1 MGVAINGIRI
11 SGLDVR
17 KQYVQAAVII
27 SNIVKSSLGPVGLDK
42 LLVDELGDITITN
55 DGATI
60 LKKLEVEH
68 PAAKVLVELSALQD
82 SEVGDGTTSVVI
94 IAAELLKRANELIKQ
109 HVHPT
114 VIISGFQRA
123 KREAIKFIANNMAKK
138 VTDLG
143 TKCLINAS
151 KTSMSSKL
159 IGKDGLFFAKMSVNA
174 MQAVK
179 TNNDKGECKYPVK
192 AINIVKLIGG
202 ALIDSQLIS
211 GFALEEVLASDQMPK
226 TIHEAKIAMIDFDL
240 RKKPLKFGIQMII
253 TDPDE
258 IESMR
263 RKEIE
268 EVEKKCELI
277 LQTKAN
283 VIFTT
288 GAIDEIAL
296 QILVTKGIMAIRRVS
311 KKKTSSYSK
320 TNWW

>member
-1 MGVAINGIRI
+1 MSVAINGVRI

-17 KQYVQAAVII
+17 EQYVQAAIII
-27 SNIVKSSLGPVGLDK
+27 SNIIKSSLGPVGLDK

-94 IAAELLKRANELIKQ
+94 IASELLRRANELIKH

-114 VIISGFQRA
+114 IIISGFQRA
-123 KREAIKFIANNMAKK
+123 KKEAIKFIANNIAKK
-138 VTDLG
+138 VSELG
-143 TKCLINAS
+143 TRCLINAS
-151 KTSMSSKL
+151 KTSMSSKF
-159 IGKDGLFFAKMSVNA
+159 IGKDSLFFAKMSVNA

-179 TNNDKGECKYPVK
+179 TSNEKGESKYPVK
-192 AINIVKLIGG
+192 AINIIKLIGG

-211 GFALEEVLASDQMPK
+211 GFALEEILASDQMPK
-226 TIHEAKIAMIDFDL
+226 TVYGARIAMIDFDL

-253 TDPDE
+253 TNPDE
-258 IESMR
+258 IELMR

-268 EVEKKCELI
+268 EVEK
-277 LQTKAN
+277 N
-283 VIFTT
+283 V
-288 GAIDEIAL
+288 
-296 QILVTKGIMAIRRVS
+296 
-311 KKKTSSYSK
+311 
-320 TNWW
+320 N